1 MFERF
6 TDRARRVLVIA
17 QDEALALDH
26 NFLGT
31 EHVLLGLIR
40 EGEGVGAKA
49 LQQLGVDLVAVR
61 QRVIDMIG
69 RGEPGSASTAPAFTP
84 RAKKVL
90 ELSLKE
96 ALQLGHNY
104 IGTEHI
110 LLGLIREQEGVAGR
124 VLVDS
129 GLTFSQIRSKVIEL
143 LVGYGS
149 AKPGGGGSGGSGAGA
164 GRSGSTPA
172 ANLLA
177 DRVKAA
183 AGDEP
188 IGTHHHLLAL
198 LEDPDCLAARILESL
213 GVTKEAVTSR
223 ITEMGTAGTTDEL
236 IKPKPT
242 RADVDLGPG
251 LRLAVDDP
259 ALAGEVAAWVAEGLS
274 ADAVLQRLRDKLQP
288 PPAADA

>member
-49 LQQLGVDLVAVR
+49 LQQLGVDLGAVR
-61 QRVIDMIG
+61 QQVVDTIG
-69 RGEPGSASTAPAFTP
+69 RGTPGSASTAPAFTP

-96 ALQLGHNY
+96 ALGLGHNY

-110 LLGLIREQEGVAGR
+110 LLGLIREGEGVASQ
-124 VLVDS
+124 VLVAS
-129 GLTFSQIRSKVIEL
+129 GLTPGQIRSKVIEL
-143 LVGYGS
+143 LVGYTT
-149 AKPGGGGSGGSGAGA
+149 AKPGGGTKAEA
-164 GRSGSTPA
+164 STPA
-172 ANLLA
+172 VNVLA
-177 DRVKAA
+177 TRVRAA

-188 IGTHHHLLAL
+188 VGTHHHLLAL
-198 LEDPDCLAARILESL
+198 LEDPNCLAARILESF
-213 GVTKEAVTSR
+213 GVTKEAVASR
-223 ITEMGTAGTTDEL
+223 IAEMGTAGTTDEL
-236 IKPKPT
+236 PQPKPI
-242 RADVDLGPG
+242 RAAVDLGPG
-251 LRLAVDDP
+251 LRLDVDDP
-259 ALAGEVAAWVAEGLS
+259 ALAGEVQAWVAEGLR
-274 ADAVLQRLRDKLQP
+274 ADDVLERLRAKLQP
-288 PPAADA
+288 PNDPPSPEA

>member
-61 QRVIDMIG
+61 HQVIEMIG
-69 RGEPGSASTAPAFTP
+69 RGQPGSASTAPAFTP

-96 ALQLGHNY
+96 ALGLGHNY

-110 LLGLIREQEGVAGR
+110 LLGLIQEGAGVASQ
-124 VLVDS
+124 VLTAS
-129 GLTFSQIRSKVIEL
+129 GLTGGQIRSKVIEL

-149 AKPGGGGSGGSGAGA
+149 AKPGGGAGGATP
-164 GRSGSTPA
+164 STPA
-172 ANLLA
+172 VNVLA
-177 DRVKAA
+177 TRVRAA

-198 LEDPDCLAARILESL
+198 LEDPNCLAARILESF
-213 GVTKEAVTSR
+213 GVTKDAVASR

-236 IKPKPT
+236 PKP
-242 RADVDLGPG
+242 AAPEVVDLGNG
-251 LRLAVDDP
+251 VRLELDDP
-259 ALAGEVAAWVAEGLS
+259 ALAAQIRRSIAEGSLPS
-274 ADAVLQRLRDKLQP
+274 DLADRLLGQFKPPAD
-288 PPAADA
+288 PPAADG